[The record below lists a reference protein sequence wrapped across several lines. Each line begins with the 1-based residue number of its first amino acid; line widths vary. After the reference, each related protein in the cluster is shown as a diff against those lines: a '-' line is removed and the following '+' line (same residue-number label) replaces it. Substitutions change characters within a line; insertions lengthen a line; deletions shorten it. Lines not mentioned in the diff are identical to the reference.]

1 MTEKEKNKLRERLKS
16 LKQILVI
23 ILMIISGVYYVTMG
37 RAQNKA
43 TFKVYSETQG
53 YKEEEKTK
61 SSANNYNPTVIEN
74 TENKLYSKK
83 DNDVPCTEEPQY
95 IQKSDD
101 TRNSDTQNKMAESE
115 ANGSH
120 FSSLSSSYQS
130 TLVNIN
136 KADQQELE
144 TIPGVGPATAKN
156 IIEYREKYGGFAA
169 VEEIKNVKRIG
180 DKTFEK
186 LRDHIT
192 V

>member
-1 MTEKEKNKLRERLKS
+1 MTEKEKNKLRERLRS

-23 ILMIISGVYYVTMG
+23 ILMIISGIYYVTMG

-43 TFKVYSETQG
+43 SFKVYSETPE

-83 DNDVPCTEEPQY
+83 DND
-95 IQKSDD
+95 
-101 TRNSDTQNKMAESE
+101 
-115 ANGSH
+115 

>member
-1 MTEKEKNKLRERLKS
+1 MTGKEKNKLRERLKS

-43 TFKVYSETQG
+43 SFKVYSEPPE

-61 SSANNYNPTVIEN
+61 SSANNYNPTAIEN
-74 TENKLYSKK
+74 KENKLYSKK

-101 TRNSDTQNKMAESE
+101 TRNSDTQNEMAESE
-115 ANGSH
+115 ANESH
-120 FSSLSSSYQS
+120 FSSLSSSYKS
-130 TLVNIN
+130 SLVNIN

-144 TIPGVGPATAKN
+144 TIPGVGPTTAKN

>member
-43 TFKVYSETQG
+43 SFKVYSETPE

-61 SSANNYNPTVIEN
+61 ISANNYNPTVIEN
-74 TENKLYSKK
+74 KENNLYSEN
-83 DNDVPCTEEPQY
+83 DND
-95 IQKSDD
+95 
-101 TRNSDTQNKMAESE
+101 
-115 ANGSH
+115 

-130 TLVNIN
+130 SLVNIN